1 MQEGTALRRQ
11 EQLVQKARAGAV
23 VIGIYSHVI
32 PDPSGAKI
40 HCLQRSLG

>member
-23 VIGIYSHVI
+23 VIGIYSHVT
-32 PDPSGAKI
+32 PDPSGARI
-40 HCLQRSLG
+40 PCLQRSLG